1 MAGLIAD
8 KDQRPFPHPYIA
20 HELHISE
27 DLLESTLAKCKDE
40 TRISEDEHGI
50 HITNWEFY
58 QSEYDRQ
65 KKYRK
70 KFEPIDPA
78 KYTKGKY
85 GHLVQ
90 T

>member
-1 MAGLIAD
+1 
-8 KDQRPFPHPYIA
+8 
-20 HELHISE
+20 
-27 DLLESTLAKCKDE
+27 LESKEECKDE

-65 KKYRK
+65 KKYRGK
-70 KFEPIDPA
+70 GPDIGPEKF
-78 KYTKGKY
+78 TKGKY
-85 GHLVQ
+85 GHMVQ